1 MARKK
6 YMPMIIGAAILV
18 VLIIILSLVLGGNS
32 KTKITDDNLAQGVS
46 YLQGLEA
53 KDPTDVDKQIKLIR
67 QQRIQ
72 AMKDELK
79 SDLLSG
85 KTSVWSMFDD
95 YIVMGDSRTIGFSYY
110 GFLPESNVWAETG
123 ATILNMEAMLPELL
137 AAAPSYVYV
146 TYGMNDFCSALW
158 ATPADFAADYADL
171 IRQIHTALPDT
182 KVIVCSILP
191 ATEAAYARANIWSV
205 IPNWNEAI
213 REMCDSLDNCY
224 YVDCDAVAAEYESLY
239 ESDGVHFNKEFYPYW
254 ATTIIM
260 EQYNIEY
267 FMEEEEDTAA

>member
-1 MARKK
+1 MTRKK
-6 YMPMIIGAAILV
+6 YMTLIIVGVLV
-18 VLIIILSLVLGGNS
+18 VALIILLSVILGGS
-32 KTKITDDNLAQGVS
+32 KNAKITEENMSQGIA
-46 YLQGLEA
+46 YLQSLEA
-53 KDPTDVDKQIKLIR
+53 KDPADVDSQIKLIR

-79 SDLLSG
+79 TDLLSG

-95 YIVMGDSRTIGFSYY
+95 YIIMGDSRTIGFSYY

-123 ATILNMEAMLPELL
+123 ATIVNMEAMLPDLL

-146 TYGMNDFCSALW
+146 TYGMNDFCSAMW
-158 ATPADFAADYADL
+158 ATPAEFAEDYADL
-171 IRQIHTALPDT
+171 IRQIHAALPDT

-191 ATEAAYARANIWSV
+191 ATEATYQRANIWSV

-213 REMCDSLDNCY
+213 REMCDTMENCY
-224 YVDCDAVAAEYESLY
+224 YVDCDAVAEEYKDLY
-239 ESDGVHFNKEFYPYW
+239 ESDGVHFHKDFYPYW
-254 ATTIIM
+254 ATTMIM

-267 FMEEEEDTAA
+267 FMDEEEDSTA